1 MLQMM
6 VKYMEPILVEDTTL
20 AFDEVKSVGHGGHF
34 FDTEN
39 TIKNYSTAFYEP
51 LIATAKNYGQ
61 WKEDGAQDATQRANI
76 VYKKALDSYEP
87 PQMDPSRLDALQDFV
102 NKREQE
108 GGAPIDF

>member
-1 MLQMM
+1 MHAAGWLEGGLRSSFEKFILDVEMLQMM
-6 VKYMEPILVEDTTL
+6 VKYMEPIIVEDTTL

-39 TIKNYSTAFYEP
+39 TNKNYSTAFYEP

-76 VYKKALDSYEP
+76 VYKKAF
-87 PQMDPSRLDALQDFV
+87 A
-102 NKREQE
+102 
-108 GGAPIDF
+108 